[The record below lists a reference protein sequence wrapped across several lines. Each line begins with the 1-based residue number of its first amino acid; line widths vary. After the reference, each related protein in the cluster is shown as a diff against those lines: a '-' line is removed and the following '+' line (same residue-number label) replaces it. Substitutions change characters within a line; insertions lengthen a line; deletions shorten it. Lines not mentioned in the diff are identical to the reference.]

1 MGALFHHA
9 HDFVAASV
17 DLYQAQFD
25 VQPILRPPES
35 FLAPQQEVS

>member
-1 MGALFHHA
+1 MGALFHRA

-25 VQPILRPPES
+25 VQPVLRPPES
-35 FLAPQQEVS
+35 FLKPEAAPA